1 MRFEMVNEDTVKDNE
16 YGFSMSMREVV
27 ELLNEYEEIIKSH
40 NKNW

>member
-1 MRFEMVNEDTVKDNE
+1 MRFEMVNEDTVMDNE

-27 ELLNEYEEIIKSH
+27 ELLNEYEEIIRSH